1 MPSVSVRQAR
11 ASDNLDVMT
20 VKRAAIQDG
29 AGDDYSADQVAAWAP
44 GADEL
49 RDYEALLDDDAY
61 LVLVAEIGEAVVGFG
76 ILDVESGSLL
86 SLYVQPGQGG
96 TGIGSTLLGHIE
108 TSASMNGAD
117 ALDLLASH
125 NAVGFYERHGYERI
139 EEVERETGGE
149 TISFV
154 SMRKEL

>member
-1 MPSVSVRQAR
+1 
-11 ASDNLDVMT
+11 MT

-44 GADEL
+44 GADQIH
-49 RDYEALLDDDAY
+49 DYEAVLEDDEY
-61 LVLVAEIGEAVVGFG
+61 LVLVAEIGDAVVGFG

-86 SLYVQPGQGG
+86 SLYIQPGQGG

-117 ALDLLASH
+117 TLDLLASH
-125 NAVGFYERHGYERI
+125 NAVGFYESHGYEQV
-139 EEVERETGGE
+139 ETVEREIGGE
-149 TISFV
+149 AISFV
-154 SMRKEL
+154 RMEKAL